1 MSRLRRWWL
10 DLNSSLWFVPSLMVL
25 AAILAA
31 YGLVHL
37 DQLIGHDWTQ
47 RYPLL
52 FGAGADGARGML
64 SAIAGSMITVADL
77 IFSLTFSTLAQV
89 SSQYTSR
96 LLRNF
101 MRDRSNQVVMGFFV
115 SIFVY
120 CLIVLRTI
128 RGGDEGAFVP
138 SLAVTFGLLL
148 ALVSIGMLI
157 FFIHHIASSIQAA
170 NLVAGAADETQKL
183 LDKLFPKSI
192 GEPASHEQ
200 AADLAAIAR
209 LTWVPVPAAQSGY
222 VQGIDDKKLLT
233 LAAEGNLV
241 FRMEEAIGSFATQ
254 GSALMSVASYDTARP
269 WLPAN
274 DFVNRLNAAYSL
286 GNQRSLDQDFGFG
299 LRQLVD
305 IALKALSPGVNDTST
320 GVMCLDRLGTLL
332 ALLAERPQPAPRR
345 PGAHSA
351 AGPPAR
357 FRRLPRHSLR
367 PDTWQRGPSASHLP
381 APVSGAAHHS
391 WPHPAPRPPRR
402 VAPASRPNPGRR
414 RAKAECA
421 LRAKP
426 GARALRRA
434 ASSAA
439 LAAGRHA
446 QKSPGRSRGIL
457 FDAGQNLSLRRER
470 RAAAAGAFGLGVV
483 EGEAAG
489 VEAVLEVN
497 FHAQHIHGVLFIH
510 DELHAVEVVDFVVVF
525 GFIETQQVA
534 HARAATA
541 LHPDAQA
548 VIGGHALLLND
559 VFYFD

>member
-64 SAIAGSMITVADL
+64 SAIAGSMITVAGL
-77 IFSLTFSTLAQV
+77 IFSLTLSTLAQV

-101 MRDRSNQVVMGFFV
+101 MRDRSNQVVIGFFV

-148 ALVSIGMLI
+148 ALVSICMLI

-233 LAAEGNLV
+233 LAAEDNLV
-241 FRMEEAIGSFATQ
+241 FRMEVAIGSFATQ

-269 WLPAN
+269 WLPAD
-274 DFVNRLNAAYSL
+274 DFVARLNAAYSL

-332 ALLAERPQPAPRR
+332 ALLVERPQPSPHRADQGRIRLLARQPDFAGYLGTAFDQIR
-345 PGAHSA
+345 GNA
-351 AGPPAR
+351 AEALAIYL
-357 FRRLPRHSLR
+357 RLLAVLHTIVGR
-367 PDTWQRGPSASHLP
+367 TQ
-381 APVSGAAHHS
+381 HHD
-391 WPHPAPRPPRR
+391 
-402 VAPASRPNPGRR
+402 
-414 RAKAECA
+414 
-421 LRAKP
+421 
-426 GARALRRA
+426 RRA
-434 ASSAA
+434 ALRQQADLT
-439 LAAGRHA
+439 LAAA
-446 QKSPGRSRGIL
+446 EQK
-457 FDAGQNLSLRRER
+457 LSVPYELNQV
-470 RAAAAGAFGLGVV
+470 RARYAELQ
-483 EGEAAG
+483 
-489 VEAVLEVN
+489 VL
-497 FHAQHIHGVLFIH
+497 L
-510 DELHAVEVVDFVVVF
+510 
-525 GFIETQQVA
+525 
-534 HARAATA
+534 
-541 LHPDAQA
+541 P
-548 VIGGHALLLND
+548 
-559 VFYFD
+559 